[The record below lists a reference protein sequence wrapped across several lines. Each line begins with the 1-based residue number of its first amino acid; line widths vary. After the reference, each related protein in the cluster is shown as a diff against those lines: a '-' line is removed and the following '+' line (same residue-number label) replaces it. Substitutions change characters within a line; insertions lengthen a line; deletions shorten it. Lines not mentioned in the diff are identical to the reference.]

1 MNLVE
6 KQYVLNLIQPIV
18 SLPNEVEV
26 SQQVDE
32 MGVLITVKVNQADMG
47 RLIGKEGA
55 NANAIRSLVRQL
67 GFTNNKRISIK
78 IEEPNGSIRGTR
90 RHDDVED
97 SYNQVKH

>member
-1 MNLVE
+1 MNSVE
-6 KQYVLNLIQPIV
+6 EQYVLNLIQPIV

-78 IEEPNGSIRGTR
+78 IEEPNGSTRGTR

-97 SYNQVKH
+97 SYNQAKY

>member
-55 NANAIRSLVRQL
+55 NANAIRSLVCQL